1 MPSIDPDG
9 KAWQLELAARVG
21 KAVKMRRKALKLTAQ
36 QLAQRTATLGYPV
49 TRVTI
54 SKIESNVRAGKFDVA
69 EWLVLAQALEIPPAL
84 MLFPDY
90 PDGTVQALPGRDET
104 RSVEAVWWVS
114 GTRALT
120 GNVGVDQ
127 AWTLEPSVG
136 VDLVALVEQRADLTW
151 ELRHLDGELFSQMV
165 AGGDPKHDEADKA
178 LNRQIRSKERQ
189 LQIVDVDI
197 RRTKDELWDVEEAGA

>member
-36 QLAQRTATLGYPV
+36 QLAQRTAELGYPV

-84 MLFPDY
+84 LLFPDY
-90 PDGTVQALPGRDET
+90 PDAPVQVVPGNDNER
-104 RSVEAVWWVS
+104 RSVEALWWVS
-114 GTRALT
+114 GTRRRALT
-120 GNVGVDQ
+120 GK
-127 AWTLEPSVG
+127 AG
-136 VDLVALVEQRADLTW
+136 VDLVTLVEQRAELTW
-151 ELRHLDGELFSQMV
+151 ELGHLDRELLTQIV
-165 AGGDPKHDEADKA
+165 ASGDPEAEKA
-178 LNRQIRSKERQ
+178 LNRQIRNKESQ
-189 LQIVDVDI
+189 LETVDVDI
-197 RRTKDELWDVEEAGA
+197 RRAKDELWGVEEAGSR